1 MYPLSTPSFPNVFS
15 VNILSFSSVQLSSL
29 ARVNFHCTI
38 LPRPSMMMCSLKPK
52 NHPIVPL
59 PLVADSLNVL
69 YLLAH
74 LSCHTRNRVK
84 SMIEIPAQLPRQ
96 QLLRKKFIRNHLLIL
111 YKAIIGKHD
120 GKEPSPHRCISFCV
134 ESLKGSVA

>member
-1 MYPLSTPSFPNVFS
+1 MNPLSTPSFPNVFS

-69 YLLAH
+69 CLLAH